1 MRFSIIRFGTSLFV
15 ALGLVV
21 SGRLFAA
28 RAALG
33 SDEIRHERVFG
44 PELPDPYKHPACFTE
59 LANGDLYLV
68 YYGGSGEY
76 GDDTWVR
83 GSRLVKG
90 TDHWT
95 KPAVIADTPFR
106 SDGNAVVWQAPD
118 GIVWLFYVV
127 RYGPTWSNSR
137 IKYKISRDGAQTWS
151 DSDMLA
157 FEEGSMVRARPILL
171 MNGDYLLPAYR
182 ETGHDQEFVG
192 PDTASLFYRLKK
204 GTHEWVPTNLV
215 HSKFGNLQPSVVQ
228 ITDSYLVAYSR
239 RGGGYEQ
246 REGGHLVRS
255 ESRDG
260 GFTWSAG
267 TESAFPNPNAATDFI
282 KLQNGHLV
290 LVYNDNGGSTRMPL
304 TAAISVDGD
313 KTYPYKRNIVN
324 KPGDSAAYPT
334 ALQTH
339 DGKIHVVYTSDQ
351 RTVVNHLIFDESAI
365 LSHHAP

>member
-1 MRFSIIRFGTSLFV
+1 VWFSAILFGLLPTV
-15 ALGLVV
+15 AGETRC
-21 SGRLFAA
+21 SAG
-28 RAALG
+28 
-33 SDEIRHERVFG
+33 DEIRYERVFG
-44 PELPDPYKHPACFTE
+44 PELPDPYKHPVCMTE

-83 GSRLVKG
+83 GSRQVKG
-90 TDHWT
+90 TSQWT
-95 KPAVIADTPFR
+95 RPTVIADTPFR
-106 SDGNAVVWQAPD
+106 SDGNGVIWQAPD

-137 IKYKISRDGAQTWS
+137 IKYKISRDGAHTWS

-157 FEEGSMVRARPILL
+157 FEEGSMVRAHPIALN
-171 MNGDYLLPAYR
+171 NGDYLLPTYL

-192 PDTASLFYRLKK
+192 PDTASLFYRKKK
-204 GTHEWVPTNLV
+204 GATDWVATKPI
-215 HSKFGNLQPSVVQ
+215 HSKFGNCQPSVVQ
-228 ITDSYLVAYSR
+228 ITDNYLVAYSR
-239 RGGGYEQ
+239 RGGGYNE
-246 REGGHLVRS
+246 REGCHLVRS

-260 GFTWSAG
+260 GYTWSNG
-267 TESAFPNPNAATDFI
+267 TESEFPNPNSATDFI
-282 KLQNGHLV
+282 RLQNGHLL

-334 ALQTH
+334 VIQTH
-339 DGKIHVVYTSDQ
+339 DGKIHVVYTSEK
-351 RTVVNHLIFDESAI
+351 RTLVNHLIFDESAI
-365 LSHHAP
+365 LSPHAP

>member
-1 MRFSIIRFGTSLFV
+1 VRFETVG
-15 ALGLVV
+15 ALALVLGPLVGLG
-21 SGRLFAA
+21 GRAPAF
-28 RAALG
+28 G
-33 SDEIRHERVFG
+33 SDDVHHQRVFG

-76 GDDTWVR
+76 GEDTWVR

-90 TDHWT
+90 SDHWT

-106 SDGNAVVWQAPD
+106 SDGNGVVWQAPD

-137 IKYKISRDGAQTWS
+137 IKYKISRDGANTWS

-157 FEEGSMVRARPILL
+157 FEEGSMVRGRPIALN
-171 MNGDYLLPAYR
+171 NGDYLLPVYR

-192 PDTASLFYRLKK
+192 PDTASFFFRKK
-204 GTHEWVPTNLV
+204 KDATEWVPTTLI

-228 ITDSYLVAYSR
+228 ITDSHLVAYSR
-239 RGGGYEQ
+239 RGGGYTQ
-246 REGGHLVRS
+246 HDGGHLVRT

-260 GFTWSAG
+260 GYTWSAG
-267 TESAFPNPNAATDFI
+267 VESPFPNPNAATDFI
-282 KLQNGHLV
+282 RLQNGHLL
-290 LVYNDNGGSTRMPL
+290 LVYNDNGGNTRMPL

-313 KTYPYKRNIVN
+313 KSYPYKRDIVN
-324 KPGDSAAYPT
+324 KPGDSAAYPN
-334 ALQTH
+334 ALQTR
-339 DGKIHVVYTSDQ
+339 DGKIHVVYTSAK
-351 RTVVNHLIFDESAI
+351 RTIVNHLIFDESAI
-365 LSHHAP
+365 LSHDAP